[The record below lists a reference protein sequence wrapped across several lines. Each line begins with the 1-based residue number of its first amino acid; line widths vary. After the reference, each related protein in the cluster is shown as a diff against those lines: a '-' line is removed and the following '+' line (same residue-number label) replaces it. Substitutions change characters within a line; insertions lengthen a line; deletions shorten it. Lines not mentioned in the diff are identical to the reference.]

1 MNARRTTLS
10 LIFALATAGPAAARP
25 PTVADLARDPKP
37 WADRTVRLEG
47 LVVHEFEHFAIYPN
61 RADYCAGRNGFG
73 VNWGKDILPIRDS
86 RRIALIRGRVRV
98 PSGSTVREISNAYP
112 EEHLE
117 DVRVLGFLSDPLPK
131 CRSRGSE
138 E

>member
-1 MNARRTTLS
+1 MPSGLATLA
-10 LIFALATAGPAAARP
+10 LVFALAAAAPAAARP

-47 LVVHEFEHFAIYPN
+47 LVVYEFEHLAIYPSH
-61 RADYCAGRNGFG
+61 ADFCAGRNGFG

-86 RRIALIRGRVRV
+86 RRLAVVRGRVHV
-98 PSGSTVREISNAYP
+98 PEDSNVREISNAFP

-117 DVRVLGFLSDPLPK
+117 DVRVMGWLSDPLPK

-138 E
+138 P